1 MASPKSRKRISGE
14 ELSQIF
20 LVMIGLIAL
29 VTLLVASL
37 VSFLVF
43 VLFKVPL
50 LGVVQVFRMVIS
62 AFAHTLL
69 VLLVF
74 RIILACDTCGNG
86 DAAARTV
93 LPVIPVPS
101 TIARIQ
107 THCCKFIRTRI
118 IFSPAFSC

>member
-1 MASPKSRKRISGE
+1 MASPKGRNWMSGE
-14 ELSQIF
+14 ELSQLF

-74 RIILACDTCGNG
+74 RIIL
-86 DAAARTV
+86 V
-93 LPVIPVPS
+93 L
-101 TIARIQ
+101 
-107 THCCKFIRTRI
+107 
-118 IFSPAFSC
+118 